1 MKRCLAAIAVF
12 FLIGASAAAAD
23 DETLKVKQA
32 VHGEAITVEH
42 VGPAAAGYGPLKK
55 YDGSSVKDGTAYP
68 FAREIAGSATYD
80 GYEIEGPH
88 LLIEGA
94 AFSSSLDIYTSRTVV
109 LRGVSIRPAAHAHI
123 GLLVREGAGEV
134 YALWS
139 DIGAAGSNAV
149 GAAIALRGGHAVV
162 YRSLVTKAADGIS
175 ISASG
180 VMIAE
185 NIIEAQVASPGDHND
200 AIQLLGTPRHITIAR
215 NKILNR
221 NPQTS
226 CIYLLGEHIDIQ
238 SNYLSGGGWTIY
250 GGASNNGKGG
260 GGASDVS
267 VTDTI
272 FGRDFFEKSGNFGPV
287 TYWDKAHNWRNNRF
301 SDGVVVSP

>member
-1 MKRCLAAIAVF
+1 MATVILASW
-12 FLIGASAAAAD
+12 GSAAFAEPKRA
-23 DETLKVKQA
+23 L
-32 VHGEAITVEH
+32 HGEAITVEG
-42 VGPAAAGYGPLKK
+42 VGPGAAGYGDLKT
-55 YDGSSVKDGTAYP
+55 YPGTAIKDGVAYP
-68 FAREIAGSATYD
+68 FAREVAASATYD
-80 GYEIEGPH
+80 GFEINGPH
-88 LLIEGA
+88 LLIEGV

-109 LRGVSIRPAAHAHI
+109 LRGVSVRPSTHAHI
-123 GLLVREGAGEV
+123 ALLARDGAGEV

-139 DIGAAGSNAV
+139 DFGGAGSSVV
-149 GAAIALRGGHAVV
+149 GAAVALRGGHAVV
-162 YRSLVTKAADGIS
+162 YRSLITKAADGLS

-185 NIIEAQVASPGDHND
+185 NLIETRAASPGDHND
-200 AIQLLGTPRHITIAR
+200 AIQLLGSPNHITIAR

-226 CIYLLGEHIDIQ
+226 CLFLLGQHIDVQ

-260 GGASDVS
+260 AGASDVA
-267 VTDTI
+267 VVDTI

-287 TYWDKAHNWRNNRF
+287 TYWDKANVWRDNRF
-301 SDGVVVSP
+301 NDGVAVTP